1 MDERLKNDIQRLA
14 YRRPSKVALSGAT
27 APAPILE
34 QTALGQNLAGT
45 TSAGIASPLVEPDY
59 AERVW
64 HAAYDLTTTD
74 GVFTFTVEDLAVI
87 QLADANGQ
95 PVEIQFAEAP

>member
-1 MDERLKNDIQRLA
+1 MDDRLKTDIQRLA
-14 YRRPSKVALSGAT
+14 YQRPSKVALSGAT

-34 QTALGQNLAGT
+34 KTALGQNSAGT
-45 TSAGIASPLVEPDY
+45 ASAGIASPLVEQDY
-59 AERVW
+59 AERTW

-74 GVFTFTVEDLAVI
+74 GVFTFAVEDLAAI

-95 PVEIQFAEAP
+95 PVVIQFAAAP